1 MEGSNHLIVSELDEI
16 AWVLNMRGND
26 IPYNPYFY
34 SYLILNFE
42 EDKYTDGVLFINNQK
57 VTEEV
62 GSYLKSFNISVKGY
76 DEFYGDCLSL
86 KGGITVDE
94 TSANSRI
101 LRELNKSGGEIKN
114 VKSWI
119 KKFKALKNPR
129 EL

>member
-62 GSYLKSFNISVKGY
+62 GSYL
-76 DEFYGDCLSL
+76 
-86 KGGITVDE
+86 
-94 TSANSRI
+94 
-101 LRELNKSGGEIKN
+101 
-114 VKSWI
+114 
-119 KKFKALKNPR
+119 
-129 EL
+129 

>member
-1 MEGSNHLIVSELDEI
+1 MNGSNHLIVSELDEI

-76 DEFYGDCLSL
+76 DEFY
-86 KGGITVDE
+86 
-94 TSANSRI
+94 
-101 LRELNKSGGEIKN
+101 
-114 VKSWI
+114 
-119 KKFKALKNPR
+119 
-129 EL
+129 

>member
-62 GSYLKSFNISVKGY
+62 GSYLKSFKVSVKGY
-76 DEFYGDCLSL
+76 DEFYEDC
-86 KGGITVDE
+86 
-94 TSANSRI
+94 
-101 LRELNKSGGEIKN
+101 
-114 VKSWI
+114 
-119 KKFKALKNPR
+119 
-129 EL
+129 

>member
-1 MEGSNHLIVSELDEI
+1 VSELDEI